1 MCSLESCRF
10 LSPRCF
16 RALDKLK
23 VKPRKGN
30 CLYFLVYL
38 LDPVRSKTRISDFDL
53 VIEFWSGYQV
63 IRINFFFKSK
73 RHRFSKKKVNGL
85 QPGFRPDLAGSHW
98 VFSSLVFSSTRPGFS
113 SGSAGSRVNPPGSKT
128 MLLRQYFFNFKYL
141 VSSLTWNY
149 FLFSFLVFHFF
160 SFCFQLKI
168 EKNVHLLKIKMNFFT
183 ENDKNKKRITI
194 ATIFIK
200 KWNL

>member
-128 MLLRQYFFNFKYL
+128 MLLRQFFFQFQIFSFIPNMK
-141 VSSLTWNY
+141 
-149 FLFSFLVFHFF
+149 LFSFFISSF
-160 SFCFQLKI
+160 SFF
-168 EKNVHLLKIKMNFFT
+168 
-183 ENDKNKKRITI
+183 
-194 ATIFIK
+194 
-200 KWNL
+200 